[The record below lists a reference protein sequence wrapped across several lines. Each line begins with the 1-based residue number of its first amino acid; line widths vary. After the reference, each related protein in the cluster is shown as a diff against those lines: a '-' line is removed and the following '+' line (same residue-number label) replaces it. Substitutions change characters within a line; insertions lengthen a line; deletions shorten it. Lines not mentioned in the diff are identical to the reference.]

1 MCGINSSSDI
11 SQLYECMREK
21 TFSKEEIIFD
31 VDYYDVGN
39 EKKLDVEWNN
49 LFQNFDLGTC
59 QTGIIK
65 EKIDNPQKYVVL
77 NLNSSLSYKIF
88 LHDPKVFLMSVN
100 SKAYYR
106 TEIHLSY
113 GSSQLIDATKYKML
127 NREEAPCEEDDS
139 YNFTDCLERNM
150 AKRVGCKVILSL
162 SIKACSC

>member
-31 VDYYDVGN
+31 VGFFPERKV
-39 EKKLDVEWNN
+39 DVEWNN
-49 LFQNFDLGTC
+49 LVQNLNFGTC
-59 QTGIIK
+59 QTTVIK
-65 EKIDNPQKYVVL
+65 EKIDNPQNYFVL
-77 NLNSSLSYKIF
+77 NLNSSLNYKIF

-106 TEIHLSY
+106 TEIHLSATK
-113 GSSQLIDATKYKML
+113 SSNQLIEATKYKML

-162 SIKACSC
+162 SINACSC